1 MPVQDVDFLG
11 IIWRM
16 TRPEQYPFISFEF
29 NIQRL
34 SPDMWLDLGE
44 AMSKCQHLA
53 GVPLKPER
61 AREMGAVYLARGV
74 QATTAIE
81 GNTLSESEVKQIVA
95 KGTAD
100 VGASR
105 AYQEREVRNVLSA
118 IGEMDE
124 ALRAGKRLPITR
136 ERLEKLNFQILEGI
150 PDAPEVVPG
159 KLRQHNVTAGR
170 YLAPRW
176 EDVPRLIDRFVR
188 WLNELRGTVTPES
201 PVRERFVNAMLA
213 AMLAHLYIAW
223 IHPFGNG
230 NGRLARL
237 IEVQILS
244 ESGVVPI
251 VATNLLSDHYNK
263 TRDHGYYR
271 ALDAA
276 QGNVLAFIRYA
287 LAGFLDEVRAQID
300 VVKAENIQI
309 HWESYVYGVFSDMPD
324 TETRTRQ
331 RELALVMPEDRWI
344 TSKEATDLNTRLARL
359 YARVGDRTPTRDLN
373 DLTRL
378 GLVLKEGRRYRAQRS
393 IIQAF
398 IPPTWTAPP
407 VPSFEELLA
416 DHPPADEGPTLFDW
430 DLQPT

>member
-1 MPVQDVDFLG
+1 
-11 IIWRM
+11 M

-29 NIQRL
+29 NTSRL
-34 SPDMWLDLGE
+34 TPDMWLDLGE

-53 GVPLKPER
+53 GVPLKPAR
-61 AREMGAVYLARGV
+61 ADEMGAVYLARGV

-81 GNTLSESEVKQIVA
+81 GNTLSENEVKEIVA
-95 KGTAD
+95 KGTAH
-100 VGASR
+100 VGKSR
-105 AYQEREVRNVLSA
+105 QYQEREVQNVLGA
-118 IGEMDE
+118 IYEMDE
-124 ALRAGKRLPITR
+124 ALRAGQRLPIDR
-136 ERLEKLNFQILEGI
+136 ERLEKLNFQILDGI
-150 PDAPEVVPG
+150 PDDPEVVPG
-159 KLRQHNVTAGR
+159 KLRTHNVSAGR

-176 EDVPRLIDRFVR
+176 QDVPDLVERFVR
-188 WLNELRGTVTPES
+188 WLAELRGAVTPES

-276 QGNVLAFIRYA
+276 QGDVVAFVRYA
-287 LAGFLDEVRAQID
+287 LDGFLDEVRAQIE
-300 VVKAENIQI
+300 VVKAENVQI

-344 TSKEATDLNTRLARL
+344 TAKDATDLNTRLARL
-359 YARVGDRTPTRDLN
+359 YAKVGDRTPTRDLN
-373 DLTRL
+373 DLTKL
-378 GLVLKEGRRYRAQRS
+378 DLVLKDGRRYRARRS

-398 IPPTWTAPP
+398 IPPTWEAPQT
-407 VPSFEELLA
+407 PSFEELLA
-416 DHPPADEGPTLFDW
+416 ELPPADHGPTLFDE
-430 DLQPT
+430 DQP